1 MEKDQLGEW
10 VFDTINGFLE
20 PECCLDNVEN
30 LFEEGK
36 RCSQLYRDMAASRE
50 RLASRLECSEEDSD
64 IEGLIAPLLDITR
77 IVGMKMFQYGYQL
90 GMQKE
95 TL

>member
-1 MEKDQLGEW
+1 MEKDQLAEW

-50 RLASRLECSEEDSD
+50 RLANRLECSEEDSD
-64 IEGLIAPLLDITR
+64 IEGMIAPLLDITR
-77 IVGMKMFQYGYQL
+77 IVGMKMFQYGYQF
-90 GMQKE
+90 GIQKE
-95 TL
+95 NL